1 MHHVGEHIVHA
12 AEIFGKFETTLILT
26 QVADAASM
34 IIVAKF
40 EIIIRA
46 AL

>member
-1 MHHVGEHIVHA
+1 MHHVGEHIVPA
-12 AEIFGKFETTLILT
+12 AEIFGKFETALILT
-26 QVADAASM
+26 QVADAACM
-34 IIVAKF
+34 IIVAKL